1 MPLTFRETMAGAWTP
16 LDAPTSERRISFTVR
31 ALSRSLP
38 RFLAKRVVDIEGTID
53 AEGLA
58 SGSRLYGT
66 LGLDVARTGTLPYD
80 FHFRGNDGRRYRFV
94 GRKDVTLS
102 RLLESMTVLPAEL
115 HDADGHKVGDATVRF
130 DASRDMFSFLK
141 SWKIV

>member
-1 MPLTFRETMAGAWTP
+1 MPLTFRETMAGAWSP
-16 LDAPTSERRISFTVR
+16 VGAPTDQRRLSFTVR

-38 RFLAKRVVDIEGTID
+38 RFAARRVVDLDGTID

-80 FHFRGNDGRRYRFV
+80 FRFRGDDGRRYRFV
-94 GRKDVTLS
+94 GQKDVSLA
-102 RLLESMTVLPAEL
+102 RLHESMTVLPAEVRD
-115 HDADGHKVGDATVRF
+115 DADGKIGDATVRF
-130 DASRDMFSFLK
+130 DVARDLVAFLR